1 MNVLKITLCAKCDNT
16 LSCSYPPPPDLDLLR
31 EGHVPSQVE
40 NAAID
45 NDIAVLDNSLAVI
58 DAEIATIHTRLAI
71 LQRHRAQLV
80 ESKLRRQALVAPIR
94 RLPSELLELVIRA
107 ALPPKWATASSGTT
121 RFPLLETC
129 SRIWRTALAMPD
141 IWCKITTTELQIGE
155 RFYAIAQRYMD
166 RAASRPVDVLDL
178 SPHFRQDSAFDQ
190 WMIAHMGRLRNIKWA
205 IDTRALPVSRV
216 SAPSLKSAILY
227 ADWHRDAT
235 FYPDPILTFVDAP
248 RLSTITIRNCVSPS
262 IFDLPW
268 TQLQSLTIESATLS
282 PNDLRT
288 LLSCVSL
295 TELDVCVSKRFAAG
309 HDNDSTHPP
318 VVTMNALR
326 VLKLSGCGHLFSALI
341 NAPNLHELFMWVL
354 PIRFADASDLFA
366 QFATSVRTMLERSVP
381 PLCSLT
387 MHGFPSC
394 IEDGEL
400 ENILSILHLVPQ
412 LKRLKLGY
420 SSMGIG
426 DIPLLRKLTFRQGQ
440 PLLLP
445 ELEHIALEYS
455 RNNLQP
461 YPGCVDVLKELV
473 LSRWKEPATSHEG
486 TIVSGVEP
494 TERLRKSECN
504 AELEPRA
511 CSSLEASRLDL
522 LRTNSGPSLKDA
534 QLIEVDDETLD
545 ASIAAINAQIA
556 VHLAHIESLER
567 DRARLVEAKH
577 RKQALRVP
585 ILRLPTEIIEL
596 IIRAALPLDSSTA
609 ASTTRVPLF
618 QSCRRIRAVAL
629 AMTDLWCRIVI
640 PAGDTELKDS
650 FYELAQLYLDRARP
664 LGIQIVDSNQI
675 PQYRQDMRFDQW
687 MIAHFDRFRTATWSM
702 DVGSL
707 PPTRMAAPCLESAT
721 FLARYRRGAFDTTP
735 SGLLTIVDAPLLRK
749 VCLGV
754 YVPPLAINLPWA
766 QLSELDLC
774 IFKFRPEYLRVL
786 ESCTSLSTLNISIG
800 YNFATPLS
808 PNIVLHGLRTLKL
821 EDFAALLAPCI
832 TAPKLPDDVS
842 ETRDVILLLPAIER
856 LTISCCTRENL
867 DRNHA
872 FTSLFMI
879 ANTDTMHFIL
889 PNLEHLTILLEHGN
903 FSTGFKVTLTSLAL
917 SQWANGGERPVE
929 RLSLRSL
936 DCESSSICDC
946 RIGAKWM
953 KTLEKEGIL
962 VDQLTRNH
970 LLRSLRIARWR

>member
-1 MNVLKITLCAKCDNT
+1 MDVLKTLLCAKCDNT
-16 LSCSYPPPPDLDLLR
+16 LSCSYPPPPGLDLLR
-31 EGHVPSQVE
+31 EGYVPSPVE

-45 NDIAVLDNSLAVI
+45 NDIAILDDSLAVI

-94 RLPSELLELVIRA
+94 RLPTELLELVIRA

-141 IWCKITTTELQIGE
+141 IWCKITTTELQIDE

-227 ADWHRDAT
+227 VDWHRDAT

-309 HDNDSTHPP
+309 HDSASTHPP

-354 PIRFADASDLFA
+354 PIRLADASDLFA
-366 QFATSVRTMLERSVP
+366 QSAFVP

-420 SSMGIG
+420 SSMDIG
-426 DIPLLRKLTFRQGQ
+426 DIPLLRKLTFRQDQ

-455 RNNLQP
+455 RTNLRP

-473 LSRWKEPATSHEG
+473 LSRWKEPATSREG
-486 TIVSGVEP
+486 TVVSEVEP
-494 TERLRKSECN
+494 TERMSIGSD
-504 AELEPRA
+504 A
-511 CSSLEASRLDL
+511 CE
-522 LRTNSGPSLKDA
+522 
-534 QLIEVDDETLD
+534 
-545 ASIAAINAQIA
+545 
-556 VHLAHIESLER
+556 
-567 DRARLVEAKH
+567 
-577 RKQALRVP
+577 
-585 ILRLPTEIIEL
+585 
-596 IIRAALPLDSSTA
+596 
-609 ASTTRVPLF
+609 
-618 QSCRRIRAVAL
+618 
-629 AMTDLWCRIVI
+629 
-640 PAGDTELKDS
+640 
-650 FYELAQLYLDRARP
+650 
-664 LGIQIVDSNQI
+664 
-675 PQYRQDMRFDQW
+675 
-687 MIAHFDRFRTATWSM
+687 
-702 DVGSL
+702 
-707 PPTRMAAPCLESAT
+707 
-721 FLARYRRGAFDTTP
+721 
-735 SGLLTIVDAPLLRK
+735 
-749 VCLGV
+749 
-754 YVPPLAINLPWA
+754 
-766 QLSELDLC
+766 
-774 IFKFRPEYLRVL
+774 RPEGYR
-786 ESCTSLSTLNISIG
+786 CNI
-800 YNFATPLS
+800 P
-808 PNIVLHGLRTLKL
+808 
-821 EDFAALLAPCI
+821 
-832 TAPKLPDDVS
+832 
-842 ETRDVILLLPAIER
+842 RDW
-856 LTISCCTRENL
+856 
-867 DRNHA
+867 
-872 FTSLFMI
+872 I
-879 ANTDTMHFIL
+879 A
-889 PNLEHLTILLEHGN
+889 E
-903 FSTGFKVTLTSLAL
+903 V
-917 SQWANGGERPVE
+917 
-929 RLSLRSL
+929 
-936 DCESSSICDC
+936 
-946 RIGAKWM
+946 
-953 KTLEKEGIL
+953 EKEGIIVNTL
-962 VDQLTRNH
+962 ACGT
-970 LLRSLRIARWR
+970 

>member
-1 MNVLKITLCAKCDNT
+1 MDVLKTTLCAKCDNT
-16 LSCSYPPPPDLDLLR
+16 LSCSYPPPP
-31 EGHVPSQVE
+31 VE

-45 NDIAVLDNSLAVI
+45 NDIAILDDSLAVI
-58 DAEIATIHTRLAI
+58 DAEITTVHTRLAI

-190 WMIAHMGRLRNIKWA
+190 WIIAHMGRLRNIKWA

-216 SAPSLKSAILY
+216 SAPSLRSAILY
-227 ADWHRDAT
+227 ADWHKDVT

-248 RLSTITIRNCVSPS
+248 RLSTITVRNCVSPS

-268 TQLQSLTIESATLS
+268 TQLRSLTIESATLS

-309 HDNDSTHPP
+309 HDNASTHPP

-341 NAPNLHELFMWVL
+341 NAPNLHELFMWVPPFRL
-354 PIRFADASDLFA
+354 ADASDLFA
-366 QFATSVRTMLERSVP
+366 QFATSVRTMLERSLP
-381 PLCSLT
+381 PLCSMT
-387 MHGFPSC
+387 MHGFPRC
-394 IEDGEL
+394 IGDDELFED
-400 ENILSILHLVPQ
+400 ILSILHLVPQ

-426 DIPLLRKLTFRQGQ
+426 DIPLLRKLTFRQDQ

-473 LSRWKEPATSHEG
+473 LSRWKEPATSREG
-486 TIVSGVEP
+486 TVVSGVEP
-494 TERLRKSECN
+494 TERPHESECN
-504 AELEPRA
+504 TELEPRA
-511 CSSLEASRLDL
+511 CSCLEASRLAL
-522 LRTNSGPSLKDA
+522 LRTTSGPSLENA
-534 QLIEVDDETLD
+534 QPIEFDDETLD

-556 VHLAHIESLER
+556 VHLAHIKSLER
-567 DRARLVEAKH
+567 DRARLVDAKH

-585 ILRLPTEIIEL
+585 ILRLPTELIEL

-629 AMTDLWCRIVI
+629 GMTDLWCRIVI
-640 PAGDTELKDS
+640 PAGDIVLKDS

-664 LGIQIVDSNQI
+664 QGIHIVDSNQI

-687 MIAHFDRFRTATWSM
+687 MIAHFDSFRTVTWSM

-707 PPTRMAAPCLESAT
+707 PSTRLAAPCLDSAT

-774 IFKFRPEYLRVL
+774 IFKFRPKYLRVL
-786 ESCTSLSTLNISIG
+786 ESCTSLSTLNISVG
-800 YNFATPLS
+800 YKFATPLS

-856 LTISCCTRENL
+856 LTLSCCTRENL

-970 LLRSLRIARWR
+970 LLRSLGTARWR